1 MHTQSALALT
11 FAVSIQGNHHIKR
24 VGGVCVD
31 SKPTPRRPPMWF
43 AQRHM
48 LTGFAN
54 TLDRRFCNGKF
65 VQVGERIILRA
76 TQRLVADTEMI
87 ANYERTD

>member
-1 MHTQSALALT
+1 
-11 FAVSIQGNHHIKR
+11 
-24 VGGVCVD
+24 
-31 SKPTPRRPPMWF
+31 MWF